1 MYYWDEINGAEC
13 ATYEEAEE
21 SVMEAFDDDEIIDR
35 AMRERLHDVLGELR
49 RLDSPLYWELFE
61 VAKTDFLNDYLI
73 ECEDE
78 EDEEPCCEECDHFGS
93 HGNAI
98 NQPCMWCEEYN
109 EFERKRFV

>member
-1 MYYWDEINGAEC
+1 MYYWDEINCAEC

-73 ECEDE
+73 EREDE
-78 EDEEPCCEECDHFGS
+78 EDEEPCCEECAHYDS
-93 HGNAI
+93 CEDALNY
-98 NQPCMWCEEYN
+98 PCFWCENYS
-109 EFERKRFV
+109 EFERKNW